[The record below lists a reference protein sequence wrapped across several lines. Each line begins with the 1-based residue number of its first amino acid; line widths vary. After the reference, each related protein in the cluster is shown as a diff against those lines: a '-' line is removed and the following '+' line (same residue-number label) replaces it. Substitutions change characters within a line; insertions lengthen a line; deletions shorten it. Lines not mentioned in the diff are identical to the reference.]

1 MKIARFIQQHTMS
14 QLKYKSLIN
23 PFPALIG
30 VLVLSFTYMYLNIPL
45 LIFTYLG
52 EGNVKC
58 PDGLSS
64 ESGYYP
70 GCTCKYNSIF

>member
-1 MKIARFIQQHTMS
+1 
-14 QLKYKSLIN
+14 
-23 PFPALIG
+23 
-30 VLVLSFTYMYLNIPL
+30 MYLNIPL

-70 GCTCKYNSIF
+70 GCTCKYLSMAPPKDHAVGDLLIVAKLEFIWFTCCILMENS